1 LHISRARCPPVS
13 EVDAQFRAAV
23 RAGDLERALPLFVS
37 TVVTDQDTG
46 ELADQFTR
54 NLRRLPC
61 ESLLNTW
68 APDPDIDI
76 TPVIGQVKTPTLVL
90 HGTQDRRV
98 PLATAHYL
106 HEHLPDPCLYLSLL
120 ETRPS

>member
-1 LHISRARCPPVS
+1 VSSRERGG
-13 EVDAQFRAAV
+13 RAVPRRGAGGGP
-23 RAGDLERALPLFVS
+23 RASAAALRL
-37 TVVTDQDTG
+37 DRRHGQDTG